1 MSALIAYLFDRKGEN
16 RPEPPAILAMLRPSR
31 DMAKTFTYAIMH
43 LTVAVMVAYALT
55 RDIRTALAI
64 GIIEPACQTVAYY
77 FHERAWA
84 KNQAKKDALARDESS
99 PG

>member
-16 RPEPPAILAMLRPSR
+16 RPEPPAILALLRPSR
-31 DMAKTFTYAIMH
+31 DVVKTITYALMH
-43 LTVAVMVAYALT
+43 LIVAVMVAYALT

-64 GIIEPACQTVAYY
+64 GIIEPACQTVAYF

-84 KNQAKKDALARDESS
+84 KNQAKKDAAALGEDAAR
-99 PG
+99 